1 MTIQLECKFN
11 KNRDRD
17 INKAVND
24 NSGELITIT
33 DNTREYIEKISED
46 FRNGKKYTVSLLMLR
61 NQLGQLAIY
70 EKKINNDIKRAKEL
84 YYLAAL
90 AIIKALENSTGTFV
104 LGGTPSLPDF
114 ALPLCSDATILYP
127 LFAQLTEEKSSAVAE
142 QGSWASIMRCYQA
155 ALIRDWAEIE
165 RMIAILHKKF
175 AKLKAN
181 AEVVYFIEFF
191 QALLSN
197 NTEAVEASLR
207 TLLTPP
213 LVIKQNSE
221 WRKMSREGEY
231 MCHFGMPFAKLAWIL
246 GHEVEIHHPLIV
258 SELLPVRP
266 LENYHNPYPFL
277 EPAESTWA
285 LLNS

>member
-17 INKAVND
+17 INTAVHGNGVD
-24 NSGELITIT
+24 IITILKSNSEHI
-33 DNTREYIEKISED
+33 DKISLD
-46 FRNGKKYTVSLLMLR
+46 YSNGISYTVDLLTLR
-61 NQLGQLAIY
+61 IQLGQLAIY
-70 EKKINNDIKRAKEL
+70 EAKINHDIKRAKEL
-84 YYLAAL
+84 YYLSAL
-90 AIIKALENSTGTFV
+90 AIIKALEHSTATFV
-104 LGGTPSLPDF
+104 LGGTPCLPEF
-114 ALPLCSDATILYP
+114 ALPLVCDATTLYP
-127 LFAQLTEEKSSAVAE
+127 LFAQLTEEKSLALAE

-155 ALIRDWAEIE
+155 ALIKDWAEIE
-165 RMIAILHKKF
+165 RMIAILQKKF

-181 AEVVYFIEFF
+181 ANVVYYIEFF
-191 QALLSN
+191 QALLNN
-197 NTEAVEASLR
+197 NTDDVEASLR

-213 LVIKQNSE
+213 LVVKQNSE
-221 WRKMSREGEY
+221 WPKRSHEGEY

-246 GHEVEIHHPLIV
+246 GHEIEIQHPLIV

-266 LENYHNPYPFL
+266 LEHYHNPYPFL